1 MTDRNLEEAIFQLQK
16 MNTENGVKQLA
27 EEAAL
32 LYADGRQIEAGALME
47 KAEAMIAASKGAVAH
62 PAPQAAAVPASPRP
76 ERSKAEEQAIA
87 SMADKL
93 ANGLAKILL
102 GAFQEL
108 EIHIVGESRRLS
120 TSFEQQLTR
129 LHTAVES
136 LGQLKVRFEHLAESV
151 SEQRTSGLAIGQ
163 KYDQLS
169 AVVTSL
175 QDASARHETEIG
187 ALRGETGALRT
198 EANTLHVETAAL
210 RDDAKKISTDIIQQM
225 DGLAARLGLQQE
237 DLAGLK
243 ATVSDISRKVGGF
256 GERLDRQAEIIRS
269 LSDSQT
275 RRAEV
280 LDELLS
286 VLTRLKTPVEPLAA
300 AAAGHL

>member
-27 EEAAL
+27 EEAAV
-32 LYADGRQIEAGALME
+32 LYAGGRQIEAGALME
-47 KAEAMIAASKGAVAH
+47 KAEAMMAASKAGGAPIALQAVST
-62 PAPQAAAVPASPRP
+62 PANPRL

-87 SMADKL
+87 SMAGKL
-93 ANGLAKILL
+93 ADGLAKILL

-120 TSFEQQLTR
+120 ASFEQQLTR

-136 LGQLKVRFEHLAESV
+136 LGQLRVRFEHLGELV
-151 SEQRTSGLAIGQ
+151 SEQQSNGLAIGQ

-169 AVVTSL
+169 ATVTSL
-175 QDASARHETEIG
+175 QDSSTRHETEIE
-187 ALRGETGALRT
+187 ALRGETGSLREQAT
-198 EANTLHVETAAL
+198 AL
-210 RDDAKKISTDIIQQM
+210 RDDAKKSSTEIIQQM
-225 DGLAARLGLQQE
+225 DALAARLGLQQE
-237 DLAGLK
+237 DLSGLK

-269 LSDSQT
+269 LSETQT

-280 LDELLS
+280 LDDLLG

-300 AAAGHL
+300 AAASHL

>member
-151 SEQRTSGLAIGQ
+151 SEQQTSGLAIGQ

-169 AVVTSL
+169 AAVTSL
-175 QDASARHETEIG
+175 QDASTRHETEIG
-187 ALRGETGALRT
+187 ALRS
-198 EANTLHVETAAL
+198 EASTLHGETAAL
-210 RDDAKKISTDIIQQM
+210 RDDAKKFSTDISQQM

-237 DLAGLK
+237 DLSGLK

>member
-16 MNTENGVKQLA
+16 LNTENGVKQLA

-32 LYADGRQIEAGALME
+32 LYADGHQIEAGALME
-47 KAEAMIAASKGAVAH
+47 KAEAMMAASKAGAAH
-62 PAPQAAAVPASPRP
+62 ASPHTPNAAANPRP
-76 ERSKAEEQAIA
+76 ARSKAEEQAIA
-87 SMADKL
+87 SMAGKL
-93 ANGLAKILL
+93 ADGLAKILL

-151 SEQRTSGLAIGQ
+151 SEQQTSGLAIGQ

-169 AVVTSL
+169 AAVTSL
-175 QDASARHETEIG
+175 QDASTRHETEIG
-187 ALRGETGALRT
+187 ALRGETGSLR
-198 EANTLHVETAAL
+198 EKADTLRGETTAL
-210 RDDAKKISTDIIQQM
+210 RDDAKKFTTGIIQQM

-237 DLAGLK
+237 DLSGLK

-280 LDELLS
+280 LDELLG